1 MKNIVDLPKMDGDV
15 LVVVGEHEIDGIVQ
29 PAISARELHKWLK
42 NGDRFATWI
51 KDRIRKY
58 DFVENEDFICLS
70 EVSET
75 QKTSESLISEFSE
88 IKKTGRGGNRRSREY
103 ILTLDMAK
111 ELSMVENNE
120 QGKKARRYFIQCERV
135 IRGQHDSLIMQFHQA
150 LNDFK
155 NLSDMAS
162 EAGKV
167 LSVVGKQAKPQAK
180 ARVDLLASKL
190 QPSLPFLSNCG

>member
-29 PAISARELHKWLK
+29 PVISARELHKRLK

-58 DFVENEDFICLS
+58 GFVEGMDFVCLS
-70 EVSET
+70 EISET
-75 QKTSESLISEFSE
+75 QRRN
-88 IKKTGRGGNRRSREY
+88 GQRGVFKATQY
-103 ILTLDMAK
+103 PLTLDMAK

-150 LNDFK
+150 LTDLK
-155 NLSDMAS
+155 KLSDIAS
-162 EAGKV
+162 HAGKT
-167 LSVVGKQAKPQAK
+167 LSVVGKQSKPQAQ
-180 ARVDLLASKL
+180 ARVDMLADKL
-190 QPSLPFLSNCG
+190 QPSLPFLSNCSQG

>member
-15 LVVVGEHEIDGIVQ
+15 LVVVGEHEIGGIVQ
-29 PAISARELHKWLK
+29 PVVNARELHKWLK
-42 NGDRFATWI
+42 VNTRFAMWI
-51 KDRIRKY
+51 KDRISKY
-58 DFVENEDFICLS
+58 EFLEGEDFA
-70 EVSET
+70 
-75 QKTSESLISEFSE
+75 LISIFTE
-88 IKKTGRGGNRRSREY
+88 IKKTDESLVSEIPEIKKARRGGDRRSREY
-103 ILTLDMAK
+103 LLTLDMAK